1 MLSIPSY
8 YDDYLAD
15 FKRYFPATA
24 EKAVSWYPNGAS
36 VIIVTLSDGS
46 KVYYNGETK
55 TIRTVCM
62 DDDSME
68 HARWLFSRR
77 VHQFLNIR
85 GGSIAWLCEQT
96 GISPNMMSRYMNGKS
111 DPTMPKII
119 AIARALRCTV
129 GDLLDRD

>member
-8 YDDYLAD
+8 YSNYMSD
-15 FKRYFPATA
+15 FERYFPATA

-36 VIIVTLSDGS
+36 VIIVTLNDGS

-55 TIRTVCM
+55 TIRTVRL

-68 HARWLFSRR
+68 HSRWLFSRR
-77 VHQFLNIR
+77 IQQFLNIR
-85 GGSIAWLCEQT
+85 GGSMAWLCEQT
-96 GISPNMMSRYMNGKS
+96 GISQNMMSRYMNGKS

-129 GDLLDRD
+129 GDLLDCD